1 MFVCPKEMD
10 LKQSI
15 DLVRVASD
23 LDSVFQT
30 CTQVSVYMCVCV
42 CVQFQCKMCLTA
54 VIGMELRQSPG
65 VGGL

>member
-10 LKQSI
+10 LKQTI
-15 DLVRVASD
+15 DPVRVASD

-30 CTQVSVYMCVCV
+30 CTRVCV
-42 CVQFQCKMCLTA
+42 CVQFQCNMCLTA
-54 VIGMELRQSPG
+54 VIGIELRQSPG